1 MAHSLSAKKRV
12 RQSATRRALNMWRKR
27 RVKDQV
33 KAFLQAVA
41 AQDVASAREEFRKA
55 CQILDRIATTKTIH
69 RNAAARS
76 KSRLHR
82 RLKALTTASA

>member
-12 RQSATRRALNMWRKR
+12 RQNAKRRAVNHWRK
-27 RVKDQV
+27 KIIKTQV
-33 KAFLQAVA
+33 KAFLKALADQNVQVA
-41 AQDVASAREEFRKA
+41 EAEFRKT
-55 CQILDRIATTKTIH
+55 CGVLDKIATTSTLH

-82 RLKALTTASA
+82 RLKALKTASA